1 MIVYVGVAGGVANL
15 RMTASRAQIEKPSSK
30 TRSRVSNGSAMLP
43 DVDGRSAIARRYRDV
58 LNELISDLG
67 GDPSGA
73 QSAIARRASA
83 LCVVCEQAEA
93 EMVAGGVLDLAE
105 FTTAANSLRRLLSD
119 LGLER
124 RARDI
129 TPSLASYLA
138 GKTAAR
144 QDSLNGSQATLPPE
158 PQSLAGEAPRPVV
171 EDAR

>member
-1 MIVYVGVAGGVANL
+1 VLDN
-15 RMTASRAQIEKPSSK
+15 
-30 TRSRVSNGSAMLP
+30 
-43 DVDGRSAIARRYRDV
+43 VDGRSAVARRYRDV

-73 QSAIARRASA
+73 QSAIARRAAA

-129 TPSLASYLA
+129 TP
-138 GKTAAR
+138 THQWTRQAR
-144 QDSLNGSQATLPPE
+144 GEPSREPTNPHSRGNTMSKSKPSRPAPSPTHKPSRPE
-158 PQSLAGEAPRPVV
+158 PVVHREPFEKSAHPPHKPFIPRKPNK
-171 EDAR
+171 

>member
-1 MIVYVGVAGGVANL
+1 MVSGIIRVTNL
-15 RMTASRAQIEKPSSK
+15 MCDRSHLAKPSPKSRSK
-30 TRSRVSNGSAMLP
+30 LSNGSAVLNA
-43 DVDGRSAIARRYRDV
+43 DGRSATARRYRDV
-58 LNELISDLG
+58 LAELISDLG

-73 QSAIARRASA
+73 QTAIARRASA

-129 TPSLASYLA
+129 SPSLSQYLA
-138 GKTAAR
+138 SRAAKPAESPSNVNQPKR
-144 QDSLNGSQATLPPE
+144 EETP
-158 PQSLAGEAPRPVV
+158 
-171 EDAR
+171 

>member
-1 MIVYVGVAGGVANL
+1 
-15 RMTASRAQIEKPSSK
+15 
-30 TRSRVSNGSAMLP
+30 MLEG
-43 DVDGRSAIARRYRDV
+43 VDGRSAPARRYRDV
-58 LNELISDLG
+58 LAELISDLG

-124 RARDI
+124 RARDV

-138 GKTAAR
+138 SKATERAK
-144 QDSLNGSQATLPPE
+144 DSFAPLPAISQRAPASPSSGLAE
-158 PQSLAGEAPRPVV
+158 PAESPSTTSQEETQL
-171 EDAR
+171 

>member
-1 MIVYVGVAGGVANL
+1 M
-15 RMTASRAQIEKPSSK
+15 
-30 TRSRVSNGSAMLP
+30 
-43 DVDGRSAIARRYRDV
+43 ARRYRDV

-124 RARDI
+124 RAKDI
-129 TPSLASYLA
+129 SPSLASYIAL
-138 GKTAAR
+138 KSTQR
-144 QDSLNGSQATLPPE
+144 TQDSFNPESASDHPDTNGLTSEARKPAASPSTLPTQETP
-158 PQSLAGEAPRPVV
+158 
-171 EDAR
+171 